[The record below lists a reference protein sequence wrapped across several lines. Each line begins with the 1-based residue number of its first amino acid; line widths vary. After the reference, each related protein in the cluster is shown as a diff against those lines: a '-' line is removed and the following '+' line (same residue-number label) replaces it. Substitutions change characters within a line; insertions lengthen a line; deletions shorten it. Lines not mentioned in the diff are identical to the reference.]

1 MSTAQ
6 SKQVQQVQQL
16 TIDLYDSLLRVTQER
31 CTCCTEPRVKS
42 DLRLGRRSL
51 SARYVRRLIA
61 ERRIVFY
68 RLGRSVRIDPADLT
82 AFVTAGRVQPIT
94 ETTVWKDLRGVA

>member
-1 MSTAQ
+1 MTTPPFQAANPAEEL
-6 SKQVQQVQQL
+6 L
-16 TIDLYDSLLRVTQER
+16 TVAEAATRISM
-31 CTCCTEPRVKS
+31 
-42 DLRLGRRSL
+42 

-82 AFVTAGRVQPIT
+82 TFITSSRVEPLT
-94 ETTVWKDLRGVA
+94 SASVWNELRSVA